1 MPDRDPLR
9 DWVSVFGSFG
19 SFLTDLSHTC
29 LGLPSIRKLRKNA
42 LLPMVSQAKL
52 LESYSKGDVSHMGK
66 RKTTEKKSKTRT
78 PETPEARE
86 QQMISLAID
95 LAEKQL
101 RDGTASTQVIT
112 HYLKL
117 GSSREQMEQ
126 KMLASKTELVE
137 AKIDSL
143 QSAREIE
150 RLYSEAMQAMRIY
163 GGKESSTDF
172 GEDI

>member
-1 MPDRDPLR
+1 
-9 DWVSVFGSFG
+9 
-19 SFLTDLSHTC
+19 
-29 LGLPSIRKLRKNA
+29 
-42 LLPMVSQAKL
+42 
-52 LESYSKGDVSHMGK
+52 MGR
-66 RKTTEKKSKTRT
+66 RKTTEKSRKTRV

-86 QQMISLAID
+86 QQLISLAID

-143 QSAREIE
+143 QSMKEVE

-163 GGKESSTDF
+163 GGKASSADYD
-172 GEDI
+172 EEL

>member
-1 MPDRDPLR
+1 
-9 DWVSVFGSFG
+9 
-19 SFLTDLSHTC
+19 
-29 LGLPSIRKLRKNA
+29 
-42 LLPMVSQAKL
+42 
-52 LESYSKGDVSHMGK
+52 MGK
-66 RKTTEKKSKTRT
+66 RKTTGKNSRARV

-86 QQMISLAID
+86 QQLISLAID
-95 LAEKQL
+95 LAEQQL

-143 QSAREIE
+143 QSAKEVE
-150 RLYSEAMQAMRIY
+150 RLYSEAMRAMRIY
-163 GGKESSTDF
+163 GGKEHFEEGD
-172 GEDI
+172 EEL